1 MKSCGSISC
10 LNSIQFKLDSHPSGH
25 SNLPVRRFAQALP
38 YVSALADVEGMVRTL
53 ATQIEHPDFPEL
65 LKVFA
70 RIGCLSFGGP
80 AGQIALMHRELVEE
94 RRWVDEDQYLH
105 ALNFCHLL
113 PGPEAQQLATWV
125 GWRLHGVKGGLA
137 AGLLFVIP
145 GALVILALSTL
156 YAYAANLDW
165 FAAMFVG
172 IKAAVL
178 SIVVQ
183 ALIRIGG
190 RALNTRFKHVVA
202 AAAFIALFFF
212 NLPFP
217 VVVLGAGAIGMFVA
231 TRRPG
236 WLALKAN
243 GAVNKFVAKP
253 WRMSLKAI
261 FIWSLIWA
269 LPLLVVL
276 LTLGRDHVL
285 WDIGIFFSQLALVT
299 FGGAYAVLA
308 YMAQEAVNGF
318 GWLSPR
324 EMADGLG
331 LAETTPGPLILVTQF
346 VGYLAAFRA
355 PEPFTPLVAGIIG
368 AGLTTWVTF
377 APCFLWIFAF
387 APWIERMENAKWL
400 KGGLATLT
408 AAVVGVIANLTA
420 WFALHVLFS
429 GVGERQFGPVRLY
442 WPDIATFDWRAAV
455 LSLMAAF
462 LVFRLGWNVIAVLFA
477 AALGGIAIGLV

>member
-1 MKSCGSISC
+1 MA
-10 LNSIQFKLDSHPSGH
+10 
-25 SNLPVRRFAQALP
+25 AQLE
-38 YVSALADVEGMVRTL
+38 S
-53 ATQIEHPDFPEL
+53 PDFRQL
-65 LKVFA
+65 LKVFT

-80 AGQIALMHRELVEE
+80 AGQIALMHRELVDE
-94 RRWVDEDQYLH
+94 RRWIDEGQYLH

-113 PGPEAQQLATWV
+113 PGPEAQQLATWI

-145 GALVILALSTL
+145 GALVILMLSIL
-156 YAYAANLDW
+156 YAYAANLTW
-165 FAAMFVG
+165 FAALFVG

-190 RALNTRFKHVVA
+190 RALDTRFKQMMAVI
-202 AAAFIALFFF
+202 AFVALFFF

-217 VVVLGAGAIGMFVA
+217 FVVLGAGAVGIFVA
-231 TRRPG
+231 ARHPH
-236 WLALKAN
+236 WLALKQNFAEP
-243 GAVNKFVAKP
+243 VSVKRP
-253 WRMSLKAI
+253 WMMSLRSV
-261 FIWSLIWA
+261 FVWGVIWA
-269 LPLLVVL
+269 APLVL
-276 LTLGRDHVL
+276 ILATLGRDHVL
-285 WDIGIFFSQLALVT
+285 WDIGSFFSQLALVT

-318 GWLSPR
+318 GWLSAR

-331 LAETTPGPLILVTQF
+331 LAETTPGPLIMVTQF

-355 PEPFTPLVAGIIG
+355 PEPFAPLVAGIIG

-387 APWIERMENAKWL
+387 APWIDRMENARWL

-429 GVGERQFGPVRLY
+429 RITEQQYGPVRLFV
-442 WPDIATFDWRAAV
+442 PDIGTFSWEAAV
-455 LSLMAAF
+455 LVSFTAF
-462 LVFRLGWNVIAVLFA
+462 LIFRLKWNVLAVLSV
-477 AALGGIAIGLV
+477 AALGGLLLALF